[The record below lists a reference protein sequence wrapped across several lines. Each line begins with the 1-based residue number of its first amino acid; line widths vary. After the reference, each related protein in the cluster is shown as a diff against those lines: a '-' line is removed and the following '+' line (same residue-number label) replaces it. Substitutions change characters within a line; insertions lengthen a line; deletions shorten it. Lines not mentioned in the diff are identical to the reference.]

1 LHLLQTEP
9 APKEKKQL
17 LDRLLKRFRC
27 LSNPKLATWENQSSL
42 HEFLETEKSFVFVVI
57 ECKTDFYQSAQLSGL
72 EHLPI
77 FLNFQVQLVHES
89 KYVIKAWFTLLNH
102 VHVEGSF

>member
-1 LHLLQTEP
+1 
-9 APKEKKQL
+9 
-17 LDRLLKRFRC
+17 

-42 HEFLETEKSFVFVVI
+42 QEFLKTEKPFVFVVI

-72 EHLPI
+72 EHGPI